1 MSKKVFSVPVEIV
14 FKGTIEV
21 YSDNSKEAR
30 QIAKKRTGGLMSVQI
45 DDQYNDIKDWDISM
59 KPDEV
64 HAMKCLTKIEKNE
77 K

>member
-21 YSDNSKEAR
+21 YADSSKEAR
-30 QIAKKRTGGLMSVQI
+30 QIAKKRTGGLMSVQM

-64 HAMKCLTKIEKNE
+64 YAMKCLTKIKKNG